1 MLAICGRTGGSR
13 QRNSVPGTENTR
25 SV

>member
-13 QRNSVPGTENTR
+13 QRKSAEEVGAGH
-25 SV
+25 